1 MFSSAH
7 DPLALLIE
15 LTPKL
20 AKKRFREHI
29 YEAWDHKCGYCEE
42 LATSLDHV
50 LPRFKSGSS
59 NRNNLVPACR
69 RCNTAKASTKMEEWY
84 HQQEFF
90 TQARMDRIKSW
101 MNQEVVELFVYSVDT
116 TPCQL
121 AI

>member
-1 MFSSAH
+1 MFSSAN

-29 YEAWDHKCGYCEE
+29 YEAWDHKCGYCED

-50 LPRFKSGSS
+50 IPRFKSGSS

>member
-1 MFSSAH
+1 MFSSAN

-42 LATSLDHV
+42 SATSLDHV
-50 LPRFKSGSS
+50 IPRFKSGSS

-69 RCNTAKASTKMEEWY
+69 RCNTDKASIKMEEWY
-84 HQQEFF
+84 QQQQFF
-90 TQARMDRIKSW
+90 TQVRMDKIKSW
-101 MNQEVVELFVYSVDT
+101 MNQEVIELFVYSVDT
-116 TPCQL
+116 VPCQL

>member
-29 YEAWDHKCGYCEE
+29 YEAWDHKCGYCED

-50 LPRFKSGSS
+50 IPRFKSGSS

>member
-1 MFSSAH
+1 MFSSAN

-29 YEAWDHKCGYCEE
+29 YEAWNHKCGYCEE

-50 LPRFKSGSS
+50 VPRFKSGSS

-84 HQQEFF
+84 EQQEFF

-101 MNQEVVELFVYSVDT
+101 MNQEVVELFVYSVET

>member
-1 MFSSAH
+1 MFSSAN

-29 YEAWDHKCGYCEE
+29 YEAWNHKCGYCEE

-50 LPRFKSGSS
+50 VPRFKSGSS

-84 HQQEFF
+84 EQQEFF

>member
-1 MFSSAH
+1 MFSSAN

-29 YEAWDHKCGYCEE
+29 YEAWDHKCGYCEDV
-42 LATSLDHV
+42 ATSLDHV
-50 LPRFKSGSS
+50 IPRFKSGSS

-69 RCNTAKASTKMEEWY
+69 RCNTSKASTKMEEWY
-84 HQQEFF
+84 QQQEFF
-90 TQARMDRIKSW
+90 TQARMDRIKFW
-101 MNQEVVELFVYSVDT
+101 MNQEVIELFVYSVDT